1 MNTRSPAPTKDENH
15 AADNRVWFVYD
26 GECPVCSYAA
36 HALRIKQSV
45 GDLVLVNARDNAG
58 HPLVREV
65 TEAGLDLDDGMVMK
79 LHGELYHGDDALHM
93 MAMLG
98 SKSGWF
104 NRTNALL
111 FRSRR
116 LAHLC
121 YPPMRAGRNLLLR
134 LNDVDKISNL
144 TPERPGEPI
153 FKQILR
159 ENWDALPKVMR
170 DHYAVRPYSNDK
182 VTVRGTLDVAVSP
195 LAALLARTTGMLI
208 AQSGKDVPVTVTFRS
223 GPTSA
228 AFRFDR
234 EFSFPG
240 QKPVHFRSRMERVSD
255 NILIEFMRFG
265 IGWKFAFDWRDGKIT
280 LDHRGYIWRI
290 FGITLPIPGELLLG
304 KGAAEETPLTEQS
317 FAMWTHTKHRL
328 FGKMFG
334 YAGTFEV
341 TEVSCP
347 EKS

>member
-1 MNTRSPAPTKDENH
+1 M
-15 AADNRVWFVYD
+15 WFVYD
-26 GECPVCSYAA
+26 GECPICSYAA
-36 HALRIKQSV
+36 HALRIKRSV
-45 GDLVLVNARDNAG
+45 GDLVLINARDQPG

-65 TEAGLDLDDGMVMK
+65 TQAGLDLDDGMVLK

-93 MAMLG
+93 MALLG

-104 NRTNALL
+104 NRANVIL

-116 LAHLC
+116 IARLC
-121 YPPMRAGRNLLLR
+121 YPAMRAGRNLLLR
-134 LNDVDKISNL
+134 LNDVDKIANL
-144 TPERPGEPI
+144 VPEQPGEPI
-153 FKQILR
+153 FKQILG
-159 ENWDALPKVMR
+159 EKWHTLPTVMQ
-170 DHYAVRPYSNDK
+170 DHYAVRPYSTDR
-182 VTVRGTLDVAVSP
+182 VTVRGTLNVAVSP

-208 AQSGKDVPVTVTFRS
+208 AQSGEDVPVTVTFRS
-223 GPTSA
+223 GPTTA

-234 EFSFPG
+234 EFFFPG
-240 QKPVHFRSRMERVSD
+240 EKPVHFRSRMEWVND

-280 LDHRGYIWRI
+280 LDHRGYVWRL
-290 FGITLPIPGELLLG
+290 FGLTLPIPGELLLG
-304 KGAAEETPLTEQS
+304 KGEAEETPLTDNS
-317 FAMWTHTKHRL
+317 FAMWTHTTHRL

-341 TEVSCP
+341 TEASCP